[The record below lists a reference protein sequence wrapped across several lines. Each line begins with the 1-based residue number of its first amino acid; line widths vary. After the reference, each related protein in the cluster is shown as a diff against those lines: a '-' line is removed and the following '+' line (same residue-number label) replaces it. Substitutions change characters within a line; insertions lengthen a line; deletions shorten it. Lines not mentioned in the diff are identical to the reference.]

1 MNWKDI
7 RKLYE
12 NAVTCFKCPKGVKDW
27 MRDEENGFYYLY
39 GALREA
45 RSMTEF
51 DHLTYARILALLA
64 DVTHPKD
71 YGCFIRYI
79 KPAYEQL
86 QLAMAQDGEQPTESE
101 AMHIEKMF
109 LRAQYEAEHWDEE
122 PESYREAVSL
132 IVDSDLLDKHKVDF
146 YDSRLVSFHIK
157 DNHTAK
163 LELEYDGKVMKLAFE
178 NVMEYE
184 ISSNASA
191 EYVNTFHCYQDY
203 DRPAIIVFT
212 LDFVT
217 VKALKVTLASVSA
230 PK

>member
-1 MNWKDI
+1 
-7 RKLYE
+7 
-12 NAVTCFKCPKGVKDW
+12 
-27 MRDEENGFYYLY
+27 
-39 GALREA
+39 
-45 RSMTEF
+45 
-51 DHLTYARILALLA
+51 
-64 DVTHPKD
+64 
-71 YGCFIRYI
+71 
-79 KPAYEQL
+79 
-86 QLAMAQDGEQPTESE
+86 MAQDGEQPTESE

-109 LRAQYEAEHWDEE
+109 LRSQYEAEHWDEE

-132 IVDSDLLDKHKVDF
+132 IVNSDLLDKHKVDF